1 MDGLENVFEEDL
13 GLETPDPINVESVF
27 EEPVPLEG
35 IFDEPRS
42 ESELINELLK
52 AKGIIDSKIV
62 IIDEE
67 NNEQTVDF
75 YSLTK
80 DEQLEILNG
89 EEPENAPITG
99 LQNEEE
105 ELIAYLRENNLSLQE
120 YLKLYEQSIV
130 DKIEE
135 NSVVSYDIDAYDD
148 QELFLLDLKSRYDDL
163 TDEELVK
170 ELQKELQDIDLFNKK
185 VTKLRSD
192 YKQLEDTYK
201 EEQQKEILAKN
212 DADYNQYVDTMV
224 DVAVKNE
231 DLYGIML
238 EDDEKNNVLSFL
250 LELDE
255 SGTSNF
261 YKALDNPENLY
272 RAAWFLTYG
281 QQAFDA
287 IKDAYETEI
296 SKIKKDKP
304 KVIVKSDALKN
315 INDLFN

>member
-13 GLETPDPINVESVF
+13 GLGTPDLNNEISVF
-27 EEPVPLEG
+27 EEPTPLEG

-42 ESELINELLK
+42 ESELISELLK
-52 AKGIIDSKIV
+52 AKGIVDSKIV

-80 DEQLEILNG
+80 EEQLEILNG
-89 EEPENAPITG
+89 AEPENISTSS
-99 LQNEEE
+99 LQNGEE

-135 NSVVSYDIDAYDD
+135 NAGVSYDIDAYDD
-148 QELFLLDLKSRYDDL
+148 QELFLLDLKNRYDDL

-170 ELQKELQDIDLFNKK
+170 ELQKELQDMDLFNKK
-185 VTKLRSD
+185 VTRLRSE

-201 EEQQKEILAKN
+201 EEQQKEVLAQSETE
-212 DADYNQYVDTMV
+212 YNQYVDTMV
-224 DVAVKNE
+224 DIAVNTE
-231 DLYGIML
+231 DLYGITL

-261 YKALDNPENLY
+261 YKALDNPDNLY
-272 RAAWFLTYG
+272 KAAWFLTYG

-296 SKIKKDKP
+296 AKIKKDKP
-304 KVIVKSDALKN
+304 KVVVKQDALNN

>member
-13 GLETPDPINVESVF
+13 GLETPDPINEESVF
-27 EEPVPLEG
+27 EEPIPLEG
-35 IFDEPRS
+35 IFDEPKP
-42 ESELINELLK
+42 ESELITELLK
-52 AKGIIDSKIV
+52 AKGIIDSKVV

-67 NNEQTVDF
+67 NKEQTVDF
-75 YSLTK
+75 YSLTRE
-80 DEQLEILNG
+80 EQLEILNG
-89 EEPENAPITG
+89 EEPEKPSTSS
-99 LQNEEE
+99 LQAGEE
-105 ELIAYLRENNLSLQE
+105 ELITYLRENNISLQE

-135 NSVVSYDIDAYDD
+135 NTAVSYDIDAYDD

-163 TDEELVK
+163 TDEELVR
-170 ELQKELQDIDLFNKK
+170 ELNKELQDMDLFNKK
-185 VTKLRSD
+185 VTRLRSE

-201 EEQQKEILAKN
+201 EDQQKEVLAKSE
-212 DADYNQYVDTMV
+212 ADYNQYVDTMV
-224 DVAVKNE
+224 DIAVKTE
-231 DLYGIML
+231 DLYGITL

-255 SGTSNF
+255 TGTSNF
-261 YKALDNPENLY
+261 YKALDNPDNLY
-272 RAAWFLTYG
+272 KAAWFLTYG

-296 SKIKKDKP
+296 TKLKKDKP
-304 KVIVKSDALKN
+304 QVVIKKDAVKS